1 MFLLNFQQLLTT
13 FLNSVQAG
21 YISFLLASCEKQRYH
36 FNSFKFKYLFFLIQ
50 NYVIDCYLK
59 LLNYFEM
66 ACILSSFFQFV
77 IVFRD

>member
-36 FNSFKFKYLFFLIQ
+36 FNSFKFKYLFFLFRIMLLI
-50 NYVIDCYLK
+50 VI
-59 LLNYFEM
+59 
-66 ACILSSFFQFV
+66 
-77 IVFRD
+77 